1 MNKTHTWDI
10 DLARYL
16 AEYRDEARFM
26 GMCRR
31 CPNYGRLWS
40 CPPFDFD
47 TDARLRKWTKVH
59 IVAMEIDI
67 PEGTPVKD
75 APLLTRTPR
84 TELEDRLLQMERD
97 CGGLAFG
104 FSGMCLRCES
114 CTRAEGK
121 LCRHPDKVRPAL
133 EAYGFDIGKTV
144 TDLFGLQLQWAE
156 GDILPPTLIFVA
168 GLLHNG
174 EIDIHI

>member
-1 MNKTHTWDI
+1 M
-10 DLARYL
+10 
-16 AEYRDEARFM
+16 AEYRDEDRFM

-47 TDARLRKWTKVH
+47 STAMLRRWTKAL

-67 PEGTPVKD
+67 PERTPVGE
-75 APLLTRTPR
+75 AASLTRAPR
-84 TELEDRLLQMERD
+84 TELENRLLEMERE

-104 FSGMCLRCES
+104 FSGMCLRCEN
-114 CTRAEGK
+114 CTRSEGK
-121 LCRHPDKVRPAL
+121 PCCHPDKVRPAL